1 MKKKVVSIIKPII
14 FLVLGAA
21 MLWRVQDILTPTWN
35 TNNFMVGYKING
47 LEELKGFDIEVLFCG
62 ASTIQYG
69 ISPMELYKEYGIS
82 SYNLGT
88 AGQPVGVSYF
98 LLQKAYE
105 SHHFDTVFLD
115 ASSLF
120 LDTGGYPDS
129 TKNAGWR
136 YILDVLELSPLK
148 WDMANDYAK
157 NIWSDGFLSAIF
169 PIIKYHSQ
177 WTALTEENFHVDTKK
192 CDYRMGQALSSMYV
206 PSLVTLE
213 DVERETAALFAYSGK
228 TVVSTGGTVTSA
240 PVDQP
245 LYMPGVPDSNLEY
258 LLKIRDLCA
267 SHSSRLIL
275 IKVPAPQLP
284 QTYLGAW
291 TSVKS
296 GIVSALAEEYQLPFL
311 DIQYSAPTL
320 LDFEKDTMDEGMH
333 LNAIG
338 AVKVS
343 NYIGEYIKEQGLAE
357 PECNDVYD
365 SLLEQYK
372 KAFSIVELQTTTDF
386 DGYLARLKEAGDHWT
401 VVVSAAK
408 NYVGGMVDEDYRLL
422 SDFGL
427 ELIGEGGVRDSYI
440 GVVSKGKTIYESYS
454 DYPVY
459 YNDQIEGNGFSAV
472 SINEWLT
479 GAGASIQIDGQEYS
493 LGGTGLNI
501 VVYDHETGLVVD
513 AVSFDTT
520 TPEKSCYRNQSL
532 NYVYLLKYQAAIKG
546 EQFTP

>member
-1 MKKKVVSIIKPII
+1 MKKKVVSIVKPII
-14 FLVLGAA
+14 FLMLGVA
-21 MLWRVQDILTPTWN
+21 MLWKLQKVLTPDFSTYVAPH
-35 TNNFMVGYKING
+35 MLSGIDA
-47 LEELKGFDIEVLFCG
+47 LEIEDLDAVFLG
-62 ASTIQYG
+62 ASHVYLG
-69 ISPMELYKEYGIS
+69 VSPMELYDKHGLCTYV
-82 SYNLGT
+82 LGS
-88 AGQPVGVSYF
+88 AAQPIELSYF
-98 LLQKAYE
+98 LLEKAYE
-105 SHHFDTVFLD
+105 THNIKAVFLD
-115 ASSLF
+115 MSMLF
-120 LDTGGYPDS
+120 HSAETRSDWNGSMRTVLDQ
-129 TKNAGWR
+129 
-136 YILDVLELSPLK
+136 LELGPLK
-148 WDMANDYAK
+148 IQMAREYAK
-157 NIWSDGFLSAIF
+157 NEKSDGFLSTIV
-169 PIIKYHSQ
+169 PIIKYHSN
-177 WTALTEENFHVDTKK
+177 WTRLTWRSFHTETKTFDYAL
-192 CDYRMGQALSSMYV
+192 GQMLPSICEPSSI
-206 PSLVTLE
+206 TLE
-213 DVERETAALFAYSGK
+213 DVECETAALFAYSGK
-228 TVVSTGGTVTSA
+228 AVVSTEGTVTSTL
-240 PVDQP
+240 VDQP

-258 LLKIRDLCA
+258 LSKIRDLCA
-267 SHSSRLIL
+267 SHNSRLVL
-275 IKVPAPQLP
+275 FKVPTRQLP
-284 QTYLGAW
+284 QTYPGAW
-291 TSVKS
+291 TSIKS
-296 GIVSALAEEYQLPFL
+296 GVVSALAEEYQLPFL
-311 DIQYSAPTL
+311 DIQYSAPAL

-338 AVKVS
+338 AAKVS
-343 NYIGEYIKEQGLAE
+343 NYIGEYIREQGLAE
-357 PECNDVYD
+357 PERNDVYD

-440 GVVSKGKTIYESYS
+440 GVVSKGETIYESYS
-454 DYPVY
+454 DYPAY

-479 GAGASIQIDGQEYS
+479 GAGASIQVDGQEYS